1 MIRYKTITNAPM
13 TMEGPLRKTPLT
25 ATQQAELEAQMRRL
39 SIADLLHQRED
50 LKARRRRIFQAL
62 LKMRAMAPMPML
74 IVPKGST
81 RPEEWT
87 VMPPEETLEETKARN
102 LLADLTV
109 ELRRVLLQLAKISQL
124 TEMETARMVQR
135 EMSL

>member
-109 ELRRVLLQLAKISQL
+109 ELQRVLLQLAKISQL